1 MENNS
6 IHLQLQIIDSQSK
19 LAEGGVLNL
28 PPSVTDPAYTHS
40 NQGQQLK
47 VGKASVHLKLQ
58 MIDSQFNL
66 TEGGNSM
73 GDNMIDY

>member
-1 MENNS
+1 M
-6 IHLQLQIIDSQSK
+6 IDNQRRFTV
-19 LAEGGVLNL
+19 GGGPNL

-47 VGKASVHLKLQ
+47 VEKTSVHLKLQ